1 MEKRAVFNHKTLPW
15 LLLAPQLAITF
26 VFFFW
31 PAAQALWQSTQ
42 LQGPFGLS
50 SKFAGFSNFLA
61 LFSDPAYLDSFR
73 QTAIFSALVVFV
85 GLAVSLLLATMAD
98 RVVRAAGFYKTML
111 ILPYA
116 VATAVA
122 GVMWLFLLS
131 PAVGVV
137 ASALQGLGINWNPRL
152 NAADAMIMVVL
163 AAVWQQISY
172 NFLFFLAGLQSIPH
186 SLVEAAAIDG
196 AGPVRRFWTIV
207 FPLLAPITF
216 FLLVMNFIYAFF
228 NTFAIVDT
236 MTQGGPGQATD
247 ILVYKVY
254 NAAFKGL
261 NFGSS
266 AAQSVVL
273 MLIVTG
279 LTLLQFRYL
288 ERRVQ
293 YRQR

>member
-1 MEKRAVFNHKTLPW
+1 MGKGAFFNRRTLPW
-15 LLLAPQLAITF
+15 LLLAPQLAISF

-31 PAAQALWQSTQ
+31 PSAQALWQSTQ

-50 SKFAGFSNFLA
+50 SKFAGFSNFLD
-61 LFSDPAYLDSFR
+61 LFSDPSYLASFR
-73 QTAIFSALVVFV
+73 QTAIFSALVVLV
-85 GLAVSLLLATMAD
+85 GLTVSLLLAAMAD

-131 PAVGVV
+131 PTVGVV
-137 ASALQGLGINWNPRL
+137 ASYLQGLGIEWNPRL
-152 NAADAMIMVVL
+152 NAWDAMILVVL
-163 AAVWQQISY
+163 VSVWQQISY
-172 NFLFFLAGLQSIPH
+172 NFLFFLAGMQSVPR

-196 AGPVRRFWTIV
+196 AGPIRRFWTIV
-207 FPLLAPITF
+207 FPMLAPMTF

-228 NTFAIVDT
+228 NTFAVIDV
-236 MTQGGPGQATD
+236 MTKGGPGQATD
-247 ILVYKVY
+247 ILVYRVY
-254 NAAFKGL
+254 NAAFNGL

-273 MLIVTG
+273 MLIVIG

-288 ERRVQ
+288 ERRVH
-293 YRQR
+293 YSN